1 MGHVFTYTSPDIPL
15 GNRCGGKIFI
25 NDLDLASP
33 TVVSG
38 NNFSKTHMLFH
49 FLQMPMFSL
58 TTFHACLPVFIYM
71 SGPGLDRYYQAEQV
85 KVCHANI
92 T

>member
-1 MGHVFTYTSPDIPL
+1 
-15 GNRCGGKIFI
+15 
-25 NDLDLASP
+25 
-33 TVVSG
+33 
-38 NNFSKTHMLFH
+38 MLFH
-49 FLQMPMFSL
+49 LLQMPMFSL
-58 TTFHACLPVFIYM
+58 TTFHACLPVFIYI